1 LERAARHGRGLPRLA
16 RGLSVARSTGFDAQ
30 GGMGYDVA
38 LRRRGAPVQ
47 AAVAADSLCASER
60 IDVATAC
67 PKENSDGIDK

>member
-1 LERAARHGRGLPRLA
+1 
-16 RGLSVARSTGFDAQ
+16 
-30 GGMGYDVA
+30 MGYDVA